1 MRPIESV
8 APSRSDH
15 ELASAAR
22 AGDYAAFEE
31 IVRRYRDRVYRLA
44 YGMTRNAHEAEEV
57 LQDTFLNIFKNL
69 EQFRGDS
76 ALSSWIY
83 RVAANAALMRLR
95 GQKRKPL
102 LSLEEAVPNFD
113 TTVSE
118 SLLPAGEW
126 ARQADEKL
134 LSKELAT
141 RIEDAISRL
150 PEKYRLV
157 LLLRDVEGLAND
169 EVAQT
174 LGITVP
180 TVKSRLHRSRL
191 YVRAELEHYFNHS

>member
-1 MRPIESV
+1 MRPVES
-8 APSRSDH
+8 AALDRSDA
-15 ELASAAR
+15 ELVSAVR
-22 AGDYAAFEE
+22 GGDYGAFEE
-31 IVRRYRDRVYRLA
+31 IVHRYRERVYRLA
-44 YGMTRNAHEAEEV
+44 YGMTRDPSEAEEV

-69 EQFRGDS
+69 VQFRGDS
-76 ALSSWIY
+76 ALASWIY

-95 GQKRKPL
+95 RQKRKPL
-102 LSLEEAVPNFD
+102 LSLEEAVPTFE

-126 ARQADEKL
+126 ARQADDKL
-134 LSKELAT
+134 LSKELAA
-141 RIEDAISRL
+141 RIEEAILRL

-157 LLLRDVEGLAND
+157 LLLRDVEGLSND

-174 LGITVP
+174 LGITLP

-191 YVRAELEHYFNHS
+191 YVRGELEHYFSHS